1 MSTITGMMLS
11 DGHIAL
17 RSLSINARFM
27 FTQSGK
33 SEKREYFDHVLS
45 LMKPFCSDGYVPYFK
60 EWRRKGVM
68 LTSISLTTMQLPC
81 FTNLR
86 HLWYLDDIKIVPLNI
101 KELLTPIAL
110 SHWIMGDGSKQNE
123 GLHLNVYAFS
133 PSDVD
138 LLISAL
144 TDRYGLHC
152 TIHQTAVGLRIY
164 LNKSSMN
171 LLRPIIAK
179 NVLPSMHYKIGIN

>member
-1 MSTITGMMLS
+1 MSAITGMMLS
-11 DGHIAL
+11 DAHIAL
-17 RSLSINARFM
+17 RPLSINARFM

-60 EWRRKGVM
+60 KWVDGRTGVM
-68 LTSISLTTMQLPC
+68 LTSISLTTLPC
-81 FTNLR
+81 FTNFR
-86 HLWYLDDIKIVPLNI
+86 VLWYLDDIKIVPLNI
-101 KELLTPIAL
+101 KELLSPK

-152 TIHQTAVGLRIY
+152 TIHQTAVEYI
-164 LNKSSMN
+164 
-171 LLRPIIAK
+171 
-179 NVLPSMHYKIGIN
+179 